1 MTDPPPRLPLALPGR
16 HRLVRW
22 ETPRLCRG
30 GIPSVRGGP
39 SQRLSIVSRPA
50 NEGRNWMD
58 EKNFVRLHFWA
69 PTADGPVS
77 RAGSSLFSVRPAG
90 KRCLLPGKIN
100 NLRLLRLPFA
110 AADVFLRIDGWRLR
124 RQPMQ
129 IFAEMMQC
137 SRTEPST
144 LSSSILGS
152 PASRRLGHNVGN
164 GGGDDMCPAGRKWIR
179 WRTTMNAP
187 RCARRTAG

>member
-1 MTDPPPRLPLALPGR
+1 
-16 HRLVRW
+16 
-22 ETPRLCRG
+22 
-30 GIPSVRGGP
+30 
-39 SQRLSIVSRPA
+39 
-50 NEGRNWMD
+50 MD

-129 IFAEMMQC
+129 IFAEMMQMFEDGTFDVVQLDPWLPGFTTPRPQC
-137 SRTEPST
+137 
-144 LSSSILGS
+144 
-152 PASRRLGHNVGN
+152 GN